1 MFHARRPEGA
11 AFYRPLTSFHAQ
23 NIPTR
28 SVLDL
33 EADAKAAAAAEA
45 PAIALCSLT
54 KRFGAHV
61 ILRDV
66 SLSVSPGTIFGII
79 GRSGAGKTT
88 LIRIASLL
96 EKADSGD
103 VRYAGEPVSG
113 ARGQA
118 LLDARRKAGFVF
130 QNFNLFA
137 SRTVFGNV
145 AFPLE
150 AAGWK
155 KPDIEKRVGEL
166 LELVGLADKAARP
179 AARLSGGER
188 QRVAIARAL
197 ANHPTI
203 LFCDEA
209 TSALDPETTRSI
221 LDLIQSLSRRFG
233 LTVLMVTHQMEV
245 VKRICDEVA
254 ILDAGSIV
262 ERGPVA
268 SVFAHP
274 QSEMGRRIVGEVNHG

>member
-1 MFHARRPEGA
+1 MFHARRPEEA
-11 AFYRPLTSFHAQ
+11 AFYRPLKPLHASST
-23 NIPTR
+23 PTL
-28 SVLDL
+28 SVPEP
-33 EADAKAAAAAEA
+33 EAASAV
-45 PAIALCSLT
+45 PAIALHSLN
-54 KRFGAHV
+54 KRFGVHE
-61 ILRDV
+61 ILKDV

-96 EKADSGD
+96 EKADSGELL
-103 VRYAGEPVSG
+103 YGGEPVSG

-118 LLDARRKAGFVF
+118 LLNARRKAGFVF

-137 SRTVFGNV
+137 SRTVSGNV

-150 AAGWK
+150 AAGWAK
-155 KPDIEKRVGEL
+155 GQIEERVGEL
-166 LELVGLADKAARP
+166 LELVGLADKADRP
-179 AARLSGGER
+179 ANRLSGGER

-197 ANHPTI
+197 ANHPKI

-245 VKRICDEVA
+245 VRRICDEVA
-254 ILDAGSIV
+254 ILSAGAIV
-262 ERGPVA
+262 ESGPVA
-268 SVFAHP
+268 SIFANP
-274 QSEMGRRIVGEVNHG
+274 KSETGRRIVGEVSHG

>member
-1 MFHARRPEGA
+1 
-11 AFYRPLTSFHAQ
+11 L
-23 NIPTR
+23 R
-28 SVLDL
+28 SLN
-33 EADAKAAAAAEA
+33 
-45 PAIALCSLT
+45 
-54 KRFGAHV
+54 KRFGSHV
-61 ILRDV
+61 ILQDV

-103 VRYAGEPVSG
+103 VLYGGQPVSG
-113 ARGQA
+113 ARGQV

-150 AAGWK
+150 AAGWI
-155 KPDIEKRVGEL
+155 KPSIETRVREL
-166 LELVGLADKAARP
+166 LELVELADKAARP
-179 AARLSGGER
+179 ANRLSGGER

-197 ANHPTI
+197 ANHPKI

-221 LDLIQSLSRRFG
+221 LDLIQSLSRCLG

-245 VKRICDEVA
+245 VRRICDQVA
-254 ILDAGSIV
+254 ILSAGSIV
-262 ERGPVA
+262 ESGPVA
-268 SVFAHP
+268 SVFVNP
-274 QSEMGRRIVGEVNHG
+274 KSEMGRRIVGEASHG

>member
-1 MFHARRPEGA
+1 MFHAQRPKEA
-11 AFYRPLTSFHAQ
+11 AFYCPLNPLNSTTIQ
-23 NIPTR
+23 TR
-28 SVLDL
+28 SVLNP
-33 EADAKAAAAAEA
+33 EAAVAA
-45 PAIALCSLT
+45 ITLRSLN
-54 KRFGAHV
+54 KRFGSHV

-66 SLSVSPGTIFGII
+66 SLSVPSGTIFGII

-96 EKADSGD
+96 EKADSGELF
-103 VRYAGEPVSG
+103 YGGEAVSG

-150 AAGWK
+150 AAGWA
-155 KPDIEKRVGEL
+155 KPRIEERVGEL
-166 LELVGLADKAARP
+166 LELVGLADKTGRP
-179 AARLSGGER
+179 ANRLSGGER

-197 ANHPTI
+197 ANHPKI

-245 VKRICDEVA
+245 VRRICDDVA
-254 ILDAGSIV
+254 ILSAGSIV
-262 ERGPVA
+262 ESGSVA
-268 SVFAHP
+268 SVFANP
-274 QSEMGRRIVGEVNHG
+274 RSEMGRRIVGEVSHG